1 MEWTT
6 IPVPIDSEQGRRL
19 ILAELAE
26 AGLVVHVV
34 KRRRGSSKNAPFARF
49 IEYAEKEDPEE

>member
-1 MEWTT
+1 M
-6 IPVPIDSEQGRRL
+6 IPAPIESEQGRRN

-34 KRRRGSSKNAPFARF
+34 KRRKSNSKNAPFARY
-49 IEYAEKEDPEE
+49 IEYAEKENTEE